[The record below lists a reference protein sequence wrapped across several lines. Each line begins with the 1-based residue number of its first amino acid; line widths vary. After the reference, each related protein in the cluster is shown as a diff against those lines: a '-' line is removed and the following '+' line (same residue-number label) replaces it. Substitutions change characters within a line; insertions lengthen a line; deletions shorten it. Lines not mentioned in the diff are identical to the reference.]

1 MEVLIM
7 VIEQTAC
14 LMLKDILKN
23 GIKDKYL
30 QTNFQY

>member
-7 VIEQTAC
+7 VIEQTAY
-14 LMLKDILKN
+14 LMLKDIQKN

-30 QTNFQY
+30 KTNFQY